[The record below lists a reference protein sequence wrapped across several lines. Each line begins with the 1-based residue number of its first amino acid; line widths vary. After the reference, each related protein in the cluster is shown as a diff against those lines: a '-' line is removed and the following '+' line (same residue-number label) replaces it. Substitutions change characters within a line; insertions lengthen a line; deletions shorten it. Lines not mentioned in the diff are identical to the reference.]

1 MQAEMR
7 IGEEDEDGCGN
18 VDNYETVDMSADSDD
33 SDIGTED
40 SSPRFGVISGDLN
53 SLERFFIEVTLKG
66 LCNDESVR

>member
-40 SSPRFGVISGDLN
+40 CSPRFGVISGDLN

-66 LCNDESVR
+66 LCNDKSVR